1 MGRLLA
7 EYSPKAWKEKQ
18 GEISYKYDFLD
29 RLVDTIH
36 PDGSHERIL
45 RDGEGNILKEI
56 HPNAYQE
63 EVDDGEGIRYEYDS
77 DYNKIRIRYPDGGC
91 ERFFYD
97 AEGNRIKHILSE
109 YYDEQKDD
117 GVGYEYAYDQ
127 AGRLEK
133 VIDPNGEIETSY
145 TYDLLDHVTSKT
157 DAFGKTT
164 YYQYDRRGNLL
175 TVLTPAKE
183 IEKQEE
189 ESSDSSKIQSIEE
202 QKISLYEK
210 KENNKFLYEKVSF
223 VYNEKNRIT
232 KEIRHSDLFDKQGA
246 LVEVEEHQKDL
257 CISYTYDNR
266 DRVTLVEDGQ
276 GATLKLRYDSRGNL
290 IYEEKAISE
299 TVKQV
304 LHYTYDKDNNLIEQK
319 EELDSGLPAREG
331 EKKLAITKYSYDE
344 NGNRTK
350 IVTPEGYQIL
360 REYDNRDRLIT
371 ERTIDKQHGIDR
383 TIEISY
389 DFASNITKVV
399 QKGKETDS
407 FELTY
412 DYDLKDRIINVK
424 DCLGAVYQYE
434 YDKNDRTVKE
444 VYPQAT
450 IYDESGKEGTSFKN
464 TTGFSNQNSYHYLYD
479 YKNNLLVT
487 KDSEGHVLEENEYR
501 IDGELLRQKTNNG
514 NEISYTYGIHDEPTA
529 IHTTRSRKQEK
540 TAQSYEY
547 DSKGRIVGVK
557 DGNQNR
563 TGYQNDLWGKIE
575 KIYTAEGG
583 TEQYTYDYAGNVT
596 SSTDANGNTITYR
609 FNSQGNVCEVIDQDG
624 NSDKFYYDREG
635 RQVLHINRNGEEVKT
650 TYNVDGNPVLEI
662 GKNQVGETVV
672 TRSWDYDSLGR
683 VSNAKSGN
691 FIYSYE
697 YQADGKLRKKT
708 SSGKTL
714 LSCTYYANGSLRSL
728 TDNFGKTSHY
738 FYDYKGNLSS
748 IEDDEGETLVQYQ
761 HTIDGRLKEIQ
772 YQNGIHTSYEYDTDG
787 NISRLS
793 TRTKEKNPLCDFAYE
808 YDLNGNRIA
817 KVGVS
822 LALKDDKENFEIL
835 DTRIYY
841 QYDSMNR
848 LLEESYYE
856 DKSEEKIQYEYD
868 FCGNRLSKRQWKKQ
882 GTLDTDFKT
891 EQAWYNQKNQLIKR
905 QSEKETIFYTY
916 DKQGNTIQEIGG
928 QCDWTYAYNP
938 FGQQIRSENTSG
950 YFQENFYD
958 GEYLRAGVKKQG
970 TSSKFLYYQ
979 GELLS
984 EITKKQGEKTGNRLI
999 LGYGV
1004 VASEELHFQSHR
1016 QGRNNVPLNVNK
1028 HSFGFYHLDEQN
1040 STAFITGKN
1049 QEIQNFYQYDA
1060 FGNIRKEKETLHNR
1074 IFYTG
1079 QQYDH
1084 ESNQYYLRARYY
1096 NPTLGRFTQE
1106 DVYRGD
1112 GLNLYDYCKGNPV
1125 VWYDSSGY
1133 AGKRDEYLGKTLPMD
1148 SKGGRIVL
1156 DRAFEDKKL
1165 FIDKIKDQE
1174 LKERIEK
1181 QGFYKV
1187 RITKEL
1193 KEQIEFIDSAG
1204 KRQKLSNANMSHK
1217 NTNGHKDA
1225 VTMWNDDLYQYGPKS
1240 PAGRAYM
1247 KNPDNYYLD
1256 SDHENKKAGQKILD
1270 RKTGKKATYRE
1281 PLTPA
1286 KKVTKTILEK
1296 FKYPGYDEKEEKKS
1310 NKYNCKKKV

>member
-63 EVDDGEGIRYEYDS
+63 EVDDGEGICYEYDS

-97 AEGNRIKHILSE
+97 AEGNRIKHILPE

-117 GVGYEYAYDQ
+117 GVGYEYVYDQ
-127 AGRLEK
+127 AGRL
-133 VIDPNGEIETSY
+133 ITILDPNGEVEANY
-145 TYDLLDHVTSKT
+145 TYDLLDNITSKT

-189 ESSDSSKIQSIEE
+189 ESLNS
-202 QKISLYEK
+202 
-210 KENNKFLYEKVSF
+210 NNKEYDCKSIGDTRFVYEKVSF

-232 KEIRHSDLFDKQGA
+232 REIRHSGLFDAQGD

-257 CISYTYDNR
+257 CITYIYDNR

-276 GATLKLRYDSRGNL
+276 GAALRVRYDSRGNL

-304 LHYTYDKDNNLIEQK
+304 LHYTYDKANNLIEQK

-331 EKKLAITKYSYDE
+331 EKKLAITKYFYDD

-350 IVTPEGYQIL
+350 IVTPEGYQIV
-360 REYDNRDRLIT
+360 REYDNRDRLIL

-412 DYDLKDRIINVK
+412 DYDLKDRIIHVK

-444 VYPQAT
+444 VYPQAMT
-450 IYDESGKEGTSFKN
+450 EFPY
-464 TTGFSNQNSYHYLYD
+464 QNSYQYLYD
-479 YKNNLLVT
+479 VKNNLLVT

-501 IDGELLRQKTNNG
+501 IDGELLRQKTSNG

-540 TAQSYEY
+540 TAGVYEY

-557 DGNQNR
+557 DGNQNQTR
-563 TGYQNDLWGKIE
+563 YHNDLWGKIE
-575 KIYTAEGG
+575 KIQTAEGG
-583 TEQYTYDYAGNVT
+583 SEAYTYDYAGNIT

-635 RQVLHINRNGEEVKT
+635 RQVLHINRNGEEVRT
-650 TYNVDGNPVLEI
+650 TYNVDGNPMLEI
-662 GKNQVGETVV
+662 GKNQDGETVV

-683 VSNAKSGN
+683 VSNAKSGS

-697 YQADGKLRKKT
+697 YQADGKLSKKS

-714 LSCTYYANGSLRSL
+714 LACTYYADGSLRTL

-772 YQNGIHTSYEYDTDG
+772 YQNGIQTTYEYDTDG

-793 TRTKEKNPLCDFAYE
+793 TLTKEKKPLCDFAYE

-817 KVGVS
+817 KVGASLTLTNTQNKAVS
-822 LALKDDKENFEIL
+822 FEVGERREQQEL
-835 DTRIYY
+835 QGDSKHQEFSLLGTRIYY

-856 DKSEEKIQYEYD
+856 NESEEKMQYE
-868 FCGNRLSKRQWKKQ
+868 
-882 GTLDTDFKT
+882 
-891 EQAWYNQKNQLIKR
+891 
-905 QSEKETIFYTY
+905 
-916 DKQGNTIQEIGG
+916 
-928 QCDWTYAYNP
+928 
-938 FGQQIRSENTSG
+938 
-950 YFQENFYD
+950 
-958 GEYLRAGVKKQG
+958 
-970 TSSKFLYYQ
+970 
-979 GELLS
+979 
-984 EITKKQGEKTGNRLI
+984 
-999 LGYGV
+999 
-1004 VASEELHFQSHR
+1004 
-1016 QGRNNVPLNVNK
+1016 
-1028 HSFGFYHLDEQN
+1028 
-1040 STAFITGKN
+1040 
-1049 QEIQNFYQYDA
+1049 
-1060 FGNIRKEKETLHNR
+1060 
-1074 IFYTG
+1074 
-1079 QQYDH
+1079 
-1084 ESNQYYLRARYY
+1084 
-1096 NPTLGRFTQE
+1096 
-1106 DVYRGD
+1106 
-1112 GLNLYDYCKGNPV
+1112 
-1125 VWYDSSGY
+1125 
-1133 AGKRDEYLGKTLPMD
+1133 
-1148 SKGGRIVL
+1148 
-1156 DRAFEDKKL
+1156 
-1165 FIDKIKDQE
+1165 
-1174 LKERIEK
+1174 
-1181 QGFYKV
+1181 
-1187 RITKEL
+1187 
-1193 KEQIEFIDSAG
+1193 
-1204 KRQKLSNANMSHK
+1204 
-1217 NTNGHKDA
+1217 
-1225 VTMWNDDLYQYGPKS
+1225 
-1240 PAGRAYM
+1240 
-1247 KNPDNYYLD
+1247 
-1256 SDHENKKAGQKILD
+1256 
-1270 RKTGKKATYRE
+1270 
-1281 PLTPA
+1281 
-1286 KKVTKTILEK
+1286 
-1296 FKYPGYDEKEEKKS
+1296 
-1310 NKYNCKKKV
+1310 